1 MTPAF
6 DKPPG
11 ASLAGMDPTAYL
23 QPEGQVE
30 QGSCMSERVNR
41 FLGGSPLSILI
52 KLVLL
57 SIVVGVIL
65 SWLSWSP
72 MEIVDWVVTFF
83 GRLWIGIFGSL
94 DRAID
99 YFMLGA
105 VIVVPLFLLSRLMK
119 SGRDHV

>member
-1 MTPAF
+1 
-6 DKPPG
+6 
-11 ASLAGMDPTAYL
+11 
-23 QPEGQVE
+23 
-30 QGSCMSERVNR
+30 MSERVNR
-41 FLGGSPLSILI
+41 FLGGSPLSVLV

-72 MEIVDWVVTFF
+72 MEIVDWVIRFF
-83 GRLWIGIFGSL
+83 ERLWTGIFGSL

-99 YFMLGA
+99 YFVLGA

-119 SGRDHV
+119 SGRDRV

>member
-1 MTPAF
+1 
-6 DKPPG
+6 
-11 ASLAGMDPTAYL
+11 
-23 QPEGQVE
+23 
-30 QGSCMSERVNR
+30 MSERVNR

-83 GRLWIGIFGSL
+83 GRLWTGIFGSL

-119 SGRDHV
+119 SGRDRV